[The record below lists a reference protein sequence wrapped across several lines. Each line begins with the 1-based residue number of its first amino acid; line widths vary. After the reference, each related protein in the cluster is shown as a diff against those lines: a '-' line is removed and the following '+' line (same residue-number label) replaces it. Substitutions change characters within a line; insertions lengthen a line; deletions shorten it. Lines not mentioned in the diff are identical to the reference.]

1 MLVHQGFTKECNL
14 SQLWK
19 YTHTHTHT
27 HTHIARPCY
36 LSIGAQRHLM
46 SGLQKMRSFLSAIL
60 NDYFWLK
67 TSFFQY
73 LLIVCSRPPDE
84 CLACFGCR
92 SWDVFGPD
100 WNISNSFTWIMVPE
114 DDVFGFSEMSW
125 QLLNIL
131 SLNTV
136 QTFEA
141 RGFVILTLTFC
152 VPHWSHIPSLPTLC
166 HGGVET
172 LISQI
177 LSRKKL
183 TFPWHLLCFG
193 CHWKL

>member
-1 MLVHQGFTKECNL
+1 
-14 SQLWK
+14 
-19 YTHTHTHT
+19 
-27 HTHIARPCY
+27 
-36 LSIGAQRHLM
+36 M

-166 HGGVET
+166 SPLWLVKYFHEKTDIPMTSSMFCVSLEALGHNWAIR
-172 LISQI
+172 L
-177 LSRKKL
+177 
-183 TFPWHLLCFG
+183 
-193 CHWKL
+193 